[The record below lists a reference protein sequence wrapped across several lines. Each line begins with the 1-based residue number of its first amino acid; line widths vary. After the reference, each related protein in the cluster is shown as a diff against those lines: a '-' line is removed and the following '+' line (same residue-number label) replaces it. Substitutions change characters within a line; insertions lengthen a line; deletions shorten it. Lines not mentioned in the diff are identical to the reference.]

1 MKTLKL
7 VLKKKWFDMIA
18 SGEKTEEYRETTP
31 YWKKRLCPFYPDD
44 CGATS
49 CVNCIMRSNDYDFV
63 TFYLGYRKNRPQKT
77 FRVKYITKG
86 RGKEEW
92 GAKKDK
98 NYFIIKLG
106 ERSK

>member
-31 YWKKRLCPFYPDD
+31 YWKKRLCP
-44 CGATS
+44 C
-49 CVNCIMRSNDYDFV
+49 NDYDFV

-106 ERSK
+106 ERIK